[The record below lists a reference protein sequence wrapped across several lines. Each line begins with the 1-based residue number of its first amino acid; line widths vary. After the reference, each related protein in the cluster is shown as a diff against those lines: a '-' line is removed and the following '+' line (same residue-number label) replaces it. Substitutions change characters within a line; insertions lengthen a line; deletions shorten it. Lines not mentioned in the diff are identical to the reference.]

1 MWDQQI
7 FELKLQIDEYSL
19 FMQEYYSDQVWFSIH
34 FPFPECLCMKNNVG
48 TLFSDIFVISYQ
60 KLCSSLKQ
68 LSLKYN
74 SFRAHTFLFSGL
86 LFPIESYAVGPEK
99 KSLIEMVHLSIHR
112 VLLIEN
118 IIFSSEL

>member
-1 MWDQQI
+1 M
-7 FELKLQIDEYSL
+7 
-19 FMQEYYSDQVWFSIH
+19 
-34 FPFPECLCMKNNVG
+34 
-48 TLFSDIFVISYQ
+48 
-60 KLCSSLKQ
+60 
-68 LSLKYN
+68 SLKYN

-118 IIFSSEL
+118 IIFFSEL